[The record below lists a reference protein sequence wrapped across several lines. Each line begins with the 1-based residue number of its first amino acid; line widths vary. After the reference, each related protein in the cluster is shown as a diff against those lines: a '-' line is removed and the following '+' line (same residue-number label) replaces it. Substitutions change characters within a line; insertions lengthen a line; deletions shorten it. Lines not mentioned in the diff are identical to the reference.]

1 MSAGARGAPAPPGP
15 FFSVII
21 TAYNRRR
28 FLLRAVDSVLAQ
40 SEPRDAYEIIV
51 VKNFEDEA
59 IDRELAAKGVITL
72 LRAEAPLGIHLG
84 AALERVRGEVVA
96 FLNDDDRWAPER
108 LAAARARFAN
118 DPRLG
123 FYATSYRVIDEEDR
137 PLPAERDRFTAV
149 ARFAA
154 APGAIFRVAPD
165 SPPEELE
172 RFVRANPGSDST
184 IAIRSAILRGFRQ
197 ELCDLPSSVDTF
209 MLTLGFLSGLDLVI
223 EYRPLTLLRVHAEN
237 MSRATDVSC
246 RAYLAKY
253 ARTMGGFA
261 AATAFMVRMTDPARF
276 PWLHRR
282 LAAKFH
288 SLDHFARMADGSL
301 GRIEA
306 MRGLGQD
313 LRHRPPEGWGLVSSE
328 LLYTASPTLSQA
340 VNFLVGRRIA
350 GA

>member
-1 MSAGARGAPAPPGP
+1 MNAGAPATPVPPAP

-28 FLLRAVDSVLAQ
+28 YLVRAVDSVLAQ
-40 SEPRDAYEIIV
+40 SETRDAYEIIV

-59 IDRELAAKGVITL
+59 IDRALASKGVISL
-72 LRAEAPLGIHLG
+72 LRTEAPLGLHLG

-96 FLNDDDRWAPER
+96 FLNDDDLWTPER
-108 LAAARARFAN
+108 LAVARARFAN
-118 DPRLG
+118 DPKLG
-123 FYATSYRVIDEEDR
+123 FYATTYSVIDEEDR

-154 APGAIFRVAPD
+154 APSAVFRVGPD
-165 SPPEELE
+165 SPPEALE

-184 IAIRSAILRGFRQ
+184 IAIRAAILRRFRR
-197 ELCDLPSSVDTF
+197 ELTDLPSSVDTF
-209 MLTLGFLSGLDLVI
+209 LLTLGFLSGLDLLI
-223 EYRPLTLLRVHAEN
+223 EYRPLTRLRVHAEN
-237 MSRATDVSC
+237 MSRATDLSC
-246 RAYLAKY
+246 RAYLTKY

-282 LAAKFH
+282 LRAKFH

-306 MRGLGQD
+306 MRGLGED
-313 LRHRPPEGWGLVSSE
+313 LRHRPPDGWGLVSSE
-328 LLYTASPTLSQA
+328 LLYTASPNLSRA